1 MGQEPNIELSAADAP
16 RQTAE
21 PGAPARWVNE
31 RPGAITSPEQQPWGG
46 SFGRPGP
53 NTGWALRL
61 IGRAE
66 FDRSHRPKETKGIL
80 AALVGARASHFGRA
94 PVPQDV
100 EVGLMLLGLRTD
112 GLSEPTVDSLA
123 FRREHA
129 LDHAAHEHSKGA
141 VLLDEIPIA
150 HLTATPHELRALLA

>member
-1 MGQEPNIELSAADAP
+1 MGQEPNIELTAGDVP

-31 RPGAITSPEQQPWGG
+31 RPGAITSPGDQPWGG

-53 NTGWALRL
+53 DTGWALRL

-66 FDRSHRPKETKGIL
+66 WDRSHRPKEIEAVL
-80 AALVGARASHFGRA
+80 MAIVGARASHYGRA

-100 EVGLMLLGLRTD
+100 EVGLLLLGLRSE
-112 GLSEPTVDSLA
+112 GLGEATVESLVH
-123 FRREHA
+123 RRERA
-129 LDHAAHEHSKGA
+129 LDHAAHEHSKGSG
-141 VLLDEIPIA
+141 LLDDISLD
-150 HLTATPHELRALLA
+150 HLSATPAELRSLLA